1 MFHGRAR
8 RIRQFAGAAK
18 MLADAVRFVRDPD
31 VQRRIFLAAMLLSG
45 GAPFAACSPTTLGE
59 LVCLATNNAGSL
71 CGDPPVNVQDPNFHA
86 GATVSL
92 RTPAAGDNGVTL
104 FARTGVL
111 APIDASSSGS
121 TPNVNG
127 PVATSGTAHLREN
140 IAVPLYG
147 GVTIPAKNL
156 GVPIPHLSFEAFG
169 GANIKGEKFGFN
181 LTEAT
186 GGVAAASQTYWTAN
200 PAAGAGI
207 QYDLG
212 KIYGVPTS
220 FGAAYIVDFALSNHN
235 VTALSP
241 STPGLSYTLTNQS
254 HISGTTAFT
263 LNFDLP
269 PK

>member
-1 MFHGRAR
+1 MLVDA
-8 RIRQFAGAAK
+8 IR
-18 MLADAVRFVRDPD
+18 VVRDPD
-31 VQRRIFLAAMLLSG
+31 VQRRIILAAILLSG
-45 GAPFAACSPTTLGE
+45 GAPFASCVSLPTNSTKKILQIACLLSGVQSSDCE
-59 LVCLATNNAGSL
+59 
-71 CGDPPVNVQDPNFHA
+71 DPPVSVHDPDFHA

-121 TPNVNG
+121 TPNVSG

-147 GVTIPAKNL
+147 GVTIPAKNI
-156 GVPIPHLSFEAFG
+156 GVPIPNLSFEAFG
-169 GANIKGEKFGFN
+169 GADIKSEKFGFN

-207 QYDLG
+207 QYYLG
-212 KIYGVPTS
+212 TFYGLPTS
-220 FGAAYIVDFALSNHN
+220 LGAAYIVDFQLSNHN
-235 VTALSP
+235 VTAPSP
-241 STPGLSYTLTNQS
+241 SIAGLTYTLTNPS
-254 HISGTTAFT
+254 HYSETTAFT